1 MARFRVHGGAK
12 RRSVPDLCLA
22 QEKLLRPFLG
32 TYADDEAVLNE
43 STDWCD
49 TQSGWI
55 EQAAFDSAWRLIVE
69 QVCHHSPGQDAHVRG
84 CLCVC

>member
-1 MARFRVHGGAK
+1 M
-12 RRSVPDLCLA
+12 
-22 QEKLLRPFLG
+22 
-32 TYADDEAVLNE
+32 NE

-69 QVCHHSPGQDAHVRG
+69 QVCRHSPGQDAHLLFF
-84 CLCVC
+84 LCMNIWRELDAYISHALTCMHVFGAVHDHLERA